1 MKIKFIFGYPRGI
14 LVLGGVVMILG
25 ILIGPLLTDKKT
37 VVDKGPVIKVYGQTI
52 KNEDFARYLHLA
64 RQATQS
70 DEISTQV
77 LDYAVTLALRDI
89 AIERELNEFFAMT
102 GMEVDSSEVDKII
115 RERFATKEQFELFMN
130 QLGYKNEEEFIESVL
145 KNRMWQK
152 FLINKARELNITIP
166 QIRVLER
173 LEQITTRHIYIG
185 TKDPITNS
193 PLRTETEALQL
204 VNELYQ
210 KVMAGEDF
218 TRLVKEFSEDKG
230 DSGYGPMTVELFKMS
245 VDQNYMNAAL
255 ALEEGGISKPVKATG
270 KNPPGYYIIRMESR
284 SIPEGDKYEEKYRE
298 IEEELLIWE
307 VSENPVFKEYMWEIL
322 EEARM
327 NMEILDPAIKA
338 TYFQQG

>member
-1 MKIKFIFGYPRGI
+1 
-14 LVLGGVVMILG
+14 
-25 ILIGPLLTDKKT
+25 
-37 VVDKGPVIKVYGQTI
+37 
-52 KNEDFARYLHLA
+52 
-64 RQATQS
+64 
-70 DEISTQV
+70 
-77 LDYAVTLALRDI
+77 
-89 AIERELNEFFAMT
+89 MT

-218 TRLVKEFSEDKG
+218 TRLVKE
-230 DSGYGPMTVELFKMS
+230 
-245 VDQNYMNAAL
+245 
-255 ALEEGGISKPVKATG
+255 
-270 KNPPGYYIIRMESR
+270 
-284 SIPEGDKYEEKYRE
+284 
-298 IEEELLIWE
+298 
-307 VSENPVFKEYMWEIL
+307 
-322 EEARM
+322 
-327 NMEILDPAIKA
+327 
-338 TYFQQG
+338 